1 MNVFGRHSRWLAVLS
16 ALVVALTIG
25 GEPASAH
32 RNPRTFQ
39 TTSFAAPTPDNP
51 VVRSVV
57 ERRLHVAGRV
67 VRASASASADT
78 RCDNCS
84 GEAVTFQVVYVPRS
98 LRTQVS
104 NTSSATAS
112 CTDCSSTSVSVQVV
126 IARTRT
132 LQADNSSQA
141 INTECVRCTSNSAA
155 YQFVLVSDRGR
166 ELSQR
171 GRALVRAVE
180 LEMTALLAS
189 LDAPPANPAART
201 AQAPAD
207 NMSVTADNTSVTAAL
222 EDGGNRIAAIL
233 ETEFGASVT
242 SELDVSTG

>member
-1 MNVFGRHSRWLAVLS
+1 M
-16 ALVVALTIG
+16 
-25 GEPASAH
+25 
-32 RNPRTFQ
+32 
-39 TTSFAAPTPDNP
+39 
-51 VVRSVV
+51 
-57 ERRLHVAGRV
+57 
-67 VRASASASADT
+67 
-78 RCDNCS
+78 
-84 GEAVTFQVVYVPRS
+84 
-98 LRTQVS
+98 
-104 NTSSATAS
+104 
-112 CTDCSSTSVSVQVV
+112 

-141 INTECVRCTSNSAA
+141 INTECVRCTSNSAT

-189 LDAPPANPAART
+189 LDDPPANPAART

-207 NMSVTADNTSVTAAL
+207 NTSVTADNTSVTAAL
-222 EDGGNRIAAIL
+222 EDGGNRIVAIL